1 MCRCIGSS
9 NVLLCS
15 DKDSFA
21 SSRQVA
27 GRTGAFSSPKGIF
40 YLTVEARADLLAG
53 GSRDWQGMIQ
63 ARRAKRDHD
72 AMITVPDTIQDW
84 REAVRGTDTSSIV
97 DPDGVFRGIPISGG
111 RL

>member
-1 MCRCIGSS
+1 MLRLGEWL
-9 NVLLCS
+9 VE
-15 DKDSFA
+15 
-21 SSRQVA
+21 Q
-27 GRTGAFSSPKGIF
+27 GRFSSPEDIF

-63 ARRAKRDHD
+63 ARRAERDLD

-84 REAVRGTDTSSIV
+84 REAVPGTDTSSMV
-97 DPDGVFRGIPISGG
+97 DSEGVLRVIPISGG